1 MPNQNQNQ
9 NQNQMQSGTQMPQN
23 MASGA
28 INHNHGAHEILDSH
42 ELIGCLIG
50 VLEHYQL
57 YDQQIQD
64 QELKDILQRQSSFM
78 TQLYNTVVESFST
91 GQDPTVPTQQ
101 YNMQQSNEVTYGVKA
116 GQPKKPKQS
125 VSEFTDECYSSFM
138 LGQTKAACST
148 FTMAAAEMNNP
159 VLRRVLG
166 DSVPNLIEMSY
177 ELFLYQNK
185 KGYYQVP
192 QLKEQDMNIM
202 LQAYTKSP
210 QQGMH

>member
-1 MPNQNQNQ
+1 
-9 NQNQMQSGTQMPQN
+9 MQSGTQMTNN
-23 MASGA
+23 MGNQAMKY
-28 INHNHGAHEILDSH
+28 NHGAHEILDSH

-50 VLEHYQL
+50 VMEQYQL
-57 YDQQIQD
+57 YDQNIQD
-64 QELKDILQRQSSFM
+64 QDLKGILQRQSSFM
-78 TQLYNTVVESFST
+78 TQLYNTIVESFST

-101 YNMQQSNEVTYGVKA
+101 YKMEQSNEVTYGVKA

-125 VSEFTDECYSSFM
+125 VSEFTDDCYSSFM

-148 FTMAAAEMNNP
+148 FAMAAAEMNNP
-159 VLRRVLG
+159 VLRRVIA
-166 DSVPNLIEMSY
+166 DSVPNMIEMSY

-202 LQAYTKSP
+202 LQSYTKAP
-210 QQGMH
+210 QKGMH

>member
-1 MPNQNQNQ
+1 MQNQNQ
-9 NQNQMQSGTQMPQN
+9 NQVPGTTNMSPN
-23 MASGA
+23 MANQA
-28 INHNHGAHEILDSH
+28 TNHNHGAHEILDSH

-57 YDQQIQD
+57 YDQNIQD
-64 QELKDILQRQSSFM
+64 KELKDILQRQSSFL

-91 GQDPTVPTQQ
+91 GKDPSVPTQQ
-101 YNMQQSNEVTYGVKA
+101 YNMQQSNEVTYGLQA

-159 VLRRVLG
+159 VLRRVIA

-185 KGYYQVP
+185 RGYYQVP

-202 LQAYTKSP
+202 LQAYATSP